1 MLLLLFENKPSAW
14 ASMIGT
20 LWLALL
26 LDVLLGEL
34 PSRVHP
40 VAWLGSVIGLF
51 YRQAPKAGRLLPFV
65 AGLMFSVIG
74 MAVVVVIGFG
84 CQRGCSLL
92 PQSLSVLLQACL
104 LKLAL
109 SLRGLLAAGREVEAA
124 LRIPNLAEARR
135 LVSWHL
141 VSRDTSQL
149 NESQVTAAT
158 IESLAENTSDS
169 VVAPLFWFTLFG
181 LPGAFAC
188 RFINTCDAML
198 GYRDPPRE
206 WLGKF
211 PARLDDVVHLLPARL
226 TALAMLSA
234 GLWLSR
240 NTVLAVSIWWRDCR
254 KTASPNAGHPMSA
267 AAGVLG
273 VELEKVGCYRLGLGQ
288 RPPCVDDILRAGWL
302 VICACALSVGI
313 LSLGIVCWE
322 SWR

>member
-1 MLLLLFENKPSAW
+1 
-14 ASMIGT
+14 MICT

-26 LDVLLGEL
+26 LDVLLGEP

-40 VAWLGSVIGLF
+40 VAWLGRVIGLF
-51 YRQAPKAGRLLPFV
+51 YREAPKAGRLLPFA
-65 AGLMFSVIG
+65 AGLMFSLIG

-84 CQRGCSLL
+84 CQWGCSQL
-92 PQSLSVLLQACL
+92 PLVLAVLIQSCL

-141 VSRDTSQL
+141 VSRDTAQL
-149 NESQVTAAT
+149 NESQVAAAT

-211 PARLDDVVHLLPARL
+211 PARLDDVVHLAPARV
-226 TALAMLSA
+226 TALAMLTT
-234 GLWLSR
+234 GLWLSHKPL
-240 NTVLAVSIWWRDCR
+240 LAVCIWWRDCW
-254 KTASPNAGHPMSA
+254 TTSSPNAGHPMSA

-273 VELEKVGCYRLGLGQ
+273 VELEKVGCYRLGHLQ
-288 RPPCVDDILRAGWL
+288 RLPGVSDIVRTVWL
-302 VICACALSVGI
+302 VVSACVLSAG
-313 LSLGIVCWE
+313 LLTLGIVCWE